1 MSGPTIHEPVDG
13 PAVPGL
19 TILKVL
25 GRGGSAVVYLA
36 RQDELDRLVALKVIR
51 RPIEDPKVWRDFD
64 REAKAVA
71 RLSGHSHVVTIYTT
85 GRTPTG
91 FPFLVTEYADRG
103 SLADVLASHGPFSV
117 GEAARVGVGV
127 ADALAAAHAVGII
140 HRDVKPGNVLLTT
153 NAGVKLADF
162 GIARLLSATSTT
174 TTGTIAFTPEHVAPE
189 VLRGES
195 AREPADVYGLASMV
209 VNALT
214 GSPPFGTTATGEPIE
229 ALLTRKLTT
238 HAIVLPA
245 SVPPRLRAALTTALS
260 ADPERR
266 PPLGELRLALAEAAG
281 EPAASVSGAATVRRP
296 TGAVTSQQPALD
308 VVGGLRRSR
317 RRRRVLGATLAGAT
331 LVTLLTAGV
340 IVALARR
347 DNSATSATPA
357 TTGAATTTVA
367 PTTATQATTAAPTRP
382 TTTAPTTTA
391 PPTTAPPTTAPP
403 TTAPATVVPTTAPPD
418 RARMAETFLR
428 SYYSSVAARDYQTAW
443 SMLTPEFQANTAGG
457 YKAYTDF
464 WDSVEGVEVR
474 RVDVQPA
481 HDRTTWP
488 VVANLTMRYT
498 RGGRTANEVDQ
509 LTLTPDASGAPLIA
523 GYRAG
528 RG

>member
-1 MSGPTIHEPVDG
+1 MAGGNMFHESVDG

-64 REAKAVA
+64 REVKAVA

-85 GRTPTG
+85 GRTATG

-103 SLADVLASHGPFSV
+103 SLADVLASHGPLPV
-117 GEAARVGVGV
+117 VEAAVVAVGV

-162 GIARLLSATSTT
+162 GIARLLSAPSVT

-189 VLRGES
+189 VLRGEA
-195 AREPADVYGLASMV
+195 AREPADVYGLASMT

-229 ALLTRKLTT
+229 AVLTRKLTT
-238 HAIVLPA
+238 HAVDLPA

-260 ADPERR
+260 ADPGRR
-266 PPLGELRLALAEAAG
+266 PLLHELRRALAEATV
-281 EPAASVSGAATVRRP
+281 EPVTALPGVGSVTARQPA
-296 TGAVTSQQPALD
+296 GAVTARQPALD
-308 VVGGLRRSR
+308 VVAGVRRSR
-317 RRRRVLGATLAGAT
+317 RRRRVLGTVLVGAALTMLLAGA
-331 LVTLLTAGV
+331 VFALT
-340 IVALARR
+340 RR
-347 DNSATSATPA
+347 DGRSTAATSAP
-357 TTGAATTTVA
+357 TTAAATTTVG
-367 PTTATQATTAAPTRP
+367 PTTAASATTAAPARAT
-382 TTTAPTTTA
+382 
-391 PPTTAPPTTAPP
+391 PTTAAPVTATPTTAKPV
-403 TTAPATVVPTTAPPD
+403 AAPD

-428 SYYSSVAARDYQTAW
+428 SYYSAVAARDYQTAW

-457 YKAYTDF
+457 YHDYTAF
-464 WDSVEGVEVR
+464 WDTVDGVEVR
-474 RVDVQPA
+474 RVDVQPGR
-481 HDRTTWP
+481 DGNPWP

-498 RGGRTANEVDQ
+498 RSGRVVDEVDQ
-509 LTLTPDASGAPLIA
+509 LTLAPDATGAPLIA
-523 GYRAG
+523 GYQAG
-528 RG
+528 HG